1 VQRSVASQDDG
12 WQVPAA
18 AVIGPQNLTGCS
30 LVLSSTPAARLHG
43 RSRNMASASWTW
55 PAKVSRY
62 LLADNADARILKVL
76 P

>member
-1 VQRSVASQDDG
+1 
-12 WQVPAA
+12 
-18 AVIGPQNLTGCS
+18 
-30 LVLSSTPAARLHG
+30 
-43 RSRNMASASWTW
+43 MASASWTW